1 MVEFG
6 LKLED
11 NKVSEWSD
19 KYIDYEALK
28 TILKKASA
36 AVKRNEVLMKRHPQ
50 LADVVAKEYAPT
62 PFSSQLDLQAVA
74 SEGLQLVDQ
83 VPESKPL
90 LTPNTEKYGS
100 KESFAASENK
110 SDSISHTIQRTLSGY
125 WSESNYVQRIRE
137 SIKEVENYERRFEEC
152 IHQEVGAESQYAL
165 CVETCDSNPSLSF
178 PRSTR
183 FTLNGWR
190 IWIAD
195 CRSSLRAYTRSMVS
209 SRISVSEA

>member
-50 LADVVAKEYAPT
+50 LAEVIAKEYTST
-62 PFSSQLDLQAVA
+62 PLSSQLDLQSVC
-74 SEGLQLVDQ
+74 SDGLQLVDQ

-90 LTPNTEKYGS
+90 LKPTNENYGS
-100 KESFAASENK
+100 QGSFTASENK
-110 SDSISHTIQRTLSGY
+110 SDSISNTIQRTLSGY

-137 SIKEVENYERRFEEC
+137 SIKEVENFERIFEES
-152 IHQEVGAESQYAL
+152 IYREVRAGSQQAL
-165 CVETCDSNPSLSF
+165 CVETCESNPSLSL

-190 IWIAD
+190 IWIAN
-195 CRSSLRAYTRSMVS
+195 CRSSLRACKKSMVS
-209 SRISVSEA
+209 SRISEYEA